1 MVRKCCSVCWN
12 LCWRCCIPNLSWWHK
27 QHTRKVRKSECRLYS
42 PCDEG
47 LLVAGYLISHGL
59 ILSTSPWQPLLLL
72 LSQHLF
78 CPGIHIFSS
87 SVFSFYVCFLRCTQ
101 YWLFALSF
109 GFFGFVTG
117 CEVGCTSPLL
127 VKLLGLYCLTQAFAI
142 MTALR
147 GIAALVGPPTAGLL
161 VDKFQD
167 PGLALLL
174 CGALMISATI
184 IASIAALLNKV
195 MERREG
201 YVQL

>member
-1 MVRKCCSVCWN
+1 M
-12 LCWRCCIPNLSWWHK
+12 
-27 QHTRKVRKSECRLYS
+27 
-42 PCDEG
+42 
-47 LLVAGYLISHGL
+47 
-59 ILSTSPWQPLLLL
+59 
-72 LSQHLF
+72 
-78 CPGIHIFSS
+78 
-87 SVFSFYVCFLRCTQ
+87 
-101 YWLFALSF
+101 
-109 GFFGFVTG
+109 TG

-147 GIAALVGPPTAGLL
+147 GIAALVGPPTAGIL

-174 CGALMISATI
+174 CGALMVSATI

>member
-1 MVRKCCSVCWN
+1 MRKVCWW
-12 LCWRCCIPNLSWWHK
+12 LALWSVL
-27 QHTRKVRKSECRLYS
+27 
-42 PCDEG
+42 D
-47 LLVAGYLISHGL
+47 
-59 ILSTSPWQPLLLL
+59 
-72 LSQHLF
+72 
-78 CPGIHIFSS
+78 SS
-87 SVFSFYVCFLRCTQ
+87 SLPHPGSHCCCCCPSIYSALVISLGFFSFSFSVSFLRCTQ

-147 GIAALVGPPTAGLL
+147 GIAALVGPPTAGIL

-174 CGALMISATI
+174 CGALMVSATI